1 MRHFKE
7 TLTTLTEKIYKILL
21 DEKLFG
27 TTKLEFGDPTMGI
40 VFGQIFFAEKNIGYD
55 FIKKY
60 CIDKLIE
67 IQSDYPIDKIISTGL
82 IGKLKIY
89 NSENIE
95 LVGLESNIEGMDN
108 DSYTITVFNI
118 NSEGYKKEFQE
129 HIAEFEQKFDN

>member
-27 TTKLEFGDPTMGI
+27 TTKLEFRDPTMGI
-40 VFGQIFFAEKNIGYD
+40 EFGPIFFAEKNIGYD

-67 IQSDYPIDKIISTGL
+67 IQSDYPIDKIISTGQ

-118 NSEGYKKEFQE
+118 NSEG
-129 HIAEFEQKFDN
+129 

>member
-1 MRHFKE
+1 MRHFKV

-27 TTKLEFGDPTMGI
+27 TTKLGFGDPTMGI
-40 VFGQIFFAEKNIGYD
+40 VFGQVFFAEKNIGYD

-60 CIDKLIE
+60 CIDNLIE
-67 IQSDYPIDKIISTGL
+67 IQSDYPIDKIITTGQ

-95 LVGLESNIEGMDN
+95 LVGLEINIDGMDN
-108 DSYTITVFNI
+108 DSYTITIFNI
-118 NSEGYKKEFQE
+118 DSEVYKKEFQE
-129 HIAEFEQKFDN
+129 HIAEYEQKFDK